1 MSSAT
6 SNRYQSRLFNFV
18 YKRSRRLSEQLNR
31 AVQSVT
37 SWIMPVVSYPA
48 QVLHARVNKSLPQ
61 LPELDKSDLPP
72 NADTPVKNVLSLV
85 QGQVDEELVHTS
97 QPPTPTNFLAWLGGK
112 ISPKTQTTSIPSST
126 QPVVRGIAS
135 YISSRALV
143 LVTPQNEILDIL
155 DSWQQQK
162 LQARITNEI
171 AQYWRYQR
179 LLVGVE
185 VTTERLPG
193 KKSLPVR
200 LFSNVAAWLQV
211 GGLSKSSDRTFP
223 DSYDER
229 GELIFATQ
237 QAIAFLDRSIAQFEA
252 NHLSSPAKDAAKT
265 NKWQIQAL
273 IWVAIDYFFGDRQGK
288 KLQHQIENNLNLPT
302 NKQVNLLSTSEDK
315 IADPWLTLEDLF
327 GVSKLVKQPAIVA
340 DSLSFKIAQLP
351 EDSTLKRSDQ
361 LLNKYSLRSLFK
373 RIQPNKSSLQIAQ
386 KFQYPT
392 QLAKV
397 ERKKERVRAASKLP
411 RDSQQL
417 NSQREVN
424 TVFNLSNTVA
434 SQSSNINHTPDW
446 IETEATTMGYIKH
459 PLEQLLAWL
468 DSAMLW
474 LEELLVKIWQQL
486 EKVLIGK

>member
-37 SWIMPVVSYPA
+37 SWIMPVVTYPA

-85 QGQVDEELVHTS
+85 QGQADEELAHPS

-112 ISPKTQTTSIPSST
+112 FFPKTQTISIGSSA

-135 YISSRALV
+135 YISNRALV
-143 LVTPQNEILDIL
+143 LVTPQNEILEIL
-155 DSWQQQK
+155 DSWHQQK
-162 LQARITNEI
+162 LQARIIDEV
-171 AQYWRYQR
+171 ARYWRYQR
-179 LLVGVE
+179 LLVGSKD
-185 VTTERLPG
+185 VTIEQLPARQ
-193 KKSLPVR
+193 SLPIR
-200 LFSNVAAWLQV
+200 LFSWLQIKN
-211 GGLSKSSDRTFP
+211 LTKSSDRTFP

-252 NHLSSPAKDAAKT
+252 NHLASPAKDAAKT
-265 NKWQIQAL
+265 NTWQIQVL
-273 IWVAIDYFFGDRQGK
+273 IWAAIDYFFGERQSK
-288 KLQHQIENNLNLPT
+288 KLQHQLENNLNLPT
-302 NKQVNLLSTSEDK
+302 TNKVNLLSTSEDK

-327 GVSKLVKQPAIVA
+327 GVSKLEKQPAIV
-340 DSLSFKIAQLP
+340 SSSSSFQAQLP
-351 EDSTLKRSDQ
+351 EDSTLKRSNQ
-361 LLNKYSLRSLFK
+361 LSNKYSLRGLFK
-373 RIQPNKSSLQIAQ
+373 RIQPNKSFSQIAQ
-386 KFQYPT
+386 KSHVIT
-392 QLAKV
+392 QLVKV
-397 ERKKERVRAASKLP
+397 ERKKERVQITSRSP
-411 RDSQQL
+411 QNSQPL
-417 NSQREVN
+417 NSQREAS
-424 TVFNLSNTVA
+424 TVFNLSNPVA

-474 LEELLVKIWQQL
+474 VEELLVKIWQQL
-486 EKVLIGK
+486 QKVLIGK